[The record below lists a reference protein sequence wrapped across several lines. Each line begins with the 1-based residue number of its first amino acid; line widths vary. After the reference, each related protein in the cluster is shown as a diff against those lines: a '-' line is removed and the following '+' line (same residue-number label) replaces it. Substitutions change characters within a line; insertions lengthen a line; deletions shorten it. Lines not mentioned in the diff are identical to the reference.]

1 MTIITLPF
9 SAPINTSLQVGDIIF
24 YSALSTVAGS
34 NFSTISS
41 SSSTL
46 LGIATSIGQDSI
58 NVIFDESTVA
68 IPSVGDYIMFKKN
81 NEINSSSIIGHYADI
96 KFVNHSTD
104 KIELFSIGSEVT
116 ESSK

>member
-1 MTIITLPF
+1 MLPF
-9 SAPINTSLQVGDIIF
+9 SAPVNTSLQVGDIIY
-24 YSALSTVAGS
+24 YSPISTVASS

-41 SSSTL
+41 NTAIL
-46 LGIATSIGQDSI
+46 LGIVTSIGPTDI

-68 IPSVGDYIMFKKN
+68 IPNIGDYIMFQKN
-81 NEINSSSIIGHYADI
+81 EEVNSSSIIGYYADI
-96 KFVNHSTD
+96 NFVNYSTD